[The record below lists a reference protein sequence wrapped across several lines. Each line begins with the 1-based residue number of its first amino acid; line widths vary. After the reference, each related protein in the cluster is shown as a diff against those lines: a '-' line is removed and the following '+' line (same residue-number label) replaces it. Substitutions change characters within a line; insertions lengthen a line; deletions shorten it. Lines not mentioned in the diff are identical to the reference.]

1 MATHATLTF
10 LGAAGTVTGSK
21 FLVEG
26 SRGRILVDAG
36 MFQGLRDL
44 RRRNWEPLPFP
55 PSELDAVVVTHAH
68 LDHTGYLP
76 ALVRQGFQGEV
87 LATAATIELAELVL
101 RDSAKIQEEDAEY
114 AASHG
119 YSKHDRPRALYDS
132 DDVEALLPLFHSVPL
147 HKSLRAAGG
156 IDVVLSPAGHIL
168 GSASVL
174 VDADGSRAVFSGDL
188 GRPHH
193 PLLVAPDAPGAART
207 LVVESTYGDR
217 THDESGLDVL
227 ADVVTRTIARGGVVV
242 VPAFAVDRTEVILMA
257 LRRLG
262 LEHRIPPV
270 PVYVDSPMA
279 LGALRV
285 YRRALERDDPD
296 VRGDLGPDALV
307 FDPGH
312 LHEARTAQ
320 ESMALDASRTPCI
333 IVSASGM
340 ATGGR
345 VVHHL
350 KHLLPGRDN
359 AVVLVGYQAQG
370 TRGRD
375 LVEGATSVKIH
386 GQYVVVRAEVVA
398 VDGFSV
404 HADADELL
412 AWIGSAPQPPEV
424 VYVVHGEPA
433 ASATLAER
441 VRDELGLLA
450 VVPSD
455 GEKVTLRGE
464 PQRRPS

>member
-1 MATHATLTF
+1 
-10 LGAAGTVTGSK
+10 
-21 FLVEG
+21 
-26 SRGRILVDAG
+26 
-36 MFQGLRDL
+36 
-44 RRRNWEPLPFP
+44 
-55 PSELDAVVVTHAH
+55 
-68 LDHTGYLP
+68 
-76 ALVRQGFQGEV
+76 
-87 LATAATIELAELVL
+87 
-101 RDSAKIQEEDAEY
+101 
-114 AASHG
+114 
-119 YSKHDRPRALYDS
+119 
-132 DDVEALLPLFHSVPL
+132 
-147 HKSLRAAGG
+147 
-156 IDVVLSPAGHIL
+156 
-168 GSASVL
+168 
-174 VDADGSRAVFSGDL
+174 
-188 GRPHH
+188 
-193 PLLVAPDAPGAART
+193 
-207 LVVESTYGDR
+207 
-217 THDESGLDVL
+217 
-227 ADVVTRTIARGGVVV
+227 
-242 VPAFAVDRTEVILMA
+242 
-257 LRRLG
+257 
-262 LEHRIPPV
+262 
-270 PVYVDSPMA
+270 MA
-279 LGALRV
+279 LGALGV

-359 AVVLVGYQAQG
+359 AVVLVGYQAEG